1 MYKVSIGVTTNM
13 KVSATSWIAQNADEL
28 GVDSIWV
35 GEDIGLGQDA
45 FVLTSACLLQS
56 KKVRVGTGIIPFATN
71 DVISMARATATL
83 QQTSDNRFVFGTGV
97 GGIQDLQRLGIK
109 IRKPVTELRTTID
122 VLKQLWAG
130 NAVTVQ
136 SELMDLEDQTLN
148 LKKPVE
154 IPIFLG
160 IRGLQ
165 MQKLAGEIADG
176 IILSG
181 PIDYLR
187 KAVKTIDNAARK
199 VGRNAEDV
207 EKVAWLPTIPTFKG
221 GSKELAKK
229 VVAIVVA
236 DMPQPVIEIL
246 DIDEEKI
253 GRLREAV
260 AKGGPS
266 AGIPY
271 VDQEIV
277 DMFSISG
284 DKDHMV
290 EQFEKL
296 SDIGITEC
304 VIGPPFSGKWREAIT
319 ELITEINAYRPAE
332 RITK

>member
-45 FVLTSACLLQS
+45 FVLTTACLLQS

-83 QQTSDNRFVFGTGV
+83 QQTSGGRFVFGTGV

-109 IRKPVTELRTTID
+109 IQKPVTELRETID
-122 VLKQLWAG
+122 VLKRLWAG
-130 NAVTVQ
+130 ESVTVE
-136 SELMDLEDQTLN
+136 SELMYLEDKCLN
-148 LKKPVE
+148 LKRPVE

-160 IRGLQ
+160 IRGPQ

-181 PIDYLR
+181 PVDYLR
-187 KAVKTIDNAARK
+187 EAVKTIDNAARK
-199 VGRNAEDV
+199 LGRTPEDV

-221 GSKELAKK
+221 GSENLAKK
-229 VVAIVVA
+229 VVAIVAA
-236 DMPQPVIEIL
+236 DMPEAVIEML
-246 DIDEEKI
+246 DVDKEKI
-253 GRLREAV
+253 RKLREAV
-260 AKGGPS
+260 RKGGPDS
-266 AGIPY
+266 GIPY
-271 VDQEIV
+271 IDQDMV

-284 DKDHMV
+284 SKEHMV
-290 EQFEKL
+290 EQFERL
-296 SDIGITEC
+296 ADIGITEV
-304 VIGPPFSGKWREAIT
+304 VIGPPFSGDWRDALT
-319 ELITEINAYRPAE
+319 ELISENNIKRSLLE
-332 RITK
+332 